1 MNVLNNMFYLGAYK
15 IPLCCSVD
23 ANMCVCA
30 RWECMEGNYT
40 KDYVGKLPHS
50 QFYMSNQDNFALV
63 VNVLSQ
69 STVAD

>member
-1 MNVLNNMFYLGAYK
+1 MGMYGGELHK
-15 IPLCCSVD
+15 RLC
-23 ANMCVCA
+23 
-30 RWECMEGNYT
+30 
-40 KDYVGKLPHS
+40 GKLPHS